1 MPWWIFTWLAL
12 LTLAVLF
19 TAVGVC
25 GLWLSLRGSLNV
37 QVVGR
42 VGELERAVGELT
54 TDFRALE
61 EETRENHRQV
71 IDVTE
76 RIYTQVRDEL
86 RTHRKEV
93 RLALKTA
100 GALMPEPE
108 APSEDGEA

>member
-1 MPWWIFTWLAL
+1 MPWWTVTWLAL
-12 LTLAVLF
+12 LTLAIVF
-19 TAVGVC
+19 TAVGVG

-54 TDFRALE
+54 MDLRALE
-61 EETRENHRQV
+61 QETRDNHRQV

-76 RIYTQVRDEL
+76 RIYKQVRDEL

-93 RLALKTA
+93 RLALTAA
-100 GALMPEPE
+100 GALMPEPTE
-108 APSEDGEA
+108 SGDGD